1 MDKYINMRFPL
12 IFMGC
17 LVALSFLVALSLGSM
32 EMIAAILF
40 FNLAYLILAFFTWTI
55 INSFIRPNKLVY
67 SVLKYFIGLGILN
80 ISIYFM
86 TGDYPTGVL
95 IGIGNKEI
103 SLGISLGLHIVYSLA
118 YTIAELDKWK
128 KFTYWQA
135 DATL

>member
-12 IFMGC
+12 IFIVC
-17 LVALSFLVALSLGSM
+17 FVALSFLVALSSGSM

-40 FNLAYLILAFFTWTI
+40 FNLAYLTLAFFTWTI
-55 INSFIRPNKLVY
+55 INSLIRPNKLFY

-128 KFTYWQA
+128 KFIYWHA